1 MDVKEPVLNTMIKGH
16 MKYMTN
22 RQEVLASNI
31 ANIDSPGYKAKDLKK
46 VDFQKLAN
54 IQSHRLEMR
63 TTSPTHLSGT
73 LVGGTSFETIKDEN
87 TFETTPTGNN
97 VVLEDQMGKVSDTGA
112 QFQLSSTMMRK
123 FTQLYRKAAGSNQ

>member
-1 MDVKEPVLNTMIKGH
+1 MDVKEPVLNTMMKGH

-31 ANIDSPGYKAKDLKK
+31 ANIDTPGYKANDLRK
-46 VDFQKLAN
+46 VDFQKMAAA
-54 IQSHRLEMR
+54 QSKRLEMR
-63 TTSPTHLSGT
+63 VTSPSHLNGT
-73 LVGGTSFETIKDEN
+73 LVGGTSFDTIKDGN
-87 TFETTPTGNN
+87 TFETSPTENN